1 MLLRTPET
9 TRLSWSVKVAHEN
22 NHFSD
27 AFSCMDLLHEF
38 NLVATSERRR
48 WCLERGV
55 FLPRLIRVQSTCQD
69 LATRVASYLRIN
81 DSHLRVLQPPALMP
95 PAKVQILRIIQVW
108 VGSFGIIHC
117 ILPLTYYLSQAF
129 PQNII
134 RFGTNGCRQLYRN
147 VDEQKRS
154 LTMVLRK
161 QNGTLTEDHLD
172 SILQKDIHPFTL
184 FSQDRIRVHGTFE
197 FPDTDRSEPDE
208 ARSERLWS
216 YAADKDLAAA
226 WYQYPGGKKVRI
238 LRRNDFILNNELIQI
253 AIGLRANSSMFV
265 ITDQTAKN
273 LRGIKERACG
283 RWVAVPFDSTTP
295 DVRAKYSTW
304 EILDIFAEDLPANIR
319 NMQQEFQ
326 RSAANCRADVVS
338 LFFPKQKEKA
348 KSNRFEFVVTGS
360 NRTISDQDLKDI
372 LMTQRVA
379 YTCEISSTGTSELT
393 FIKPENES
401 SSRSLYPSIP
411 HGARLFLTIA
421 SGWRSQHVI
430 QFPKSRENQGA
441 NSSETTPEIEGDS
454 ISVLLPE
461 WAKLGSL
468 WKTFDLNSDPFDVVV
483 DSSSTAASAVPL
495 VAPSHEMPV
504 YAVCGIVLELR
515 KGLKVSNLTIL
526 PPENHFLC
534 LAQLTFGL
542 ISVEELT
549 IGTSRGD
556 IPALPKVLA
565 ASNFNESC
573 SLMGEQLQCFPN
585 KVAELLSLFSS
596 EGSVLSPE
604 LMQDLDDSP
613 LTASNIL
620 KHQKAHKEDLRIAMA
635 TKTKEQENSSAAT
648 RKRED
653 NKQSVPAQLEK
664 RQRLS
669 LAQLFATE
677 SSEPLDSDKLYA
689 SNLMSLILHSTRG
702 APLCLDDWQIV
713 TSPCRHWRAYYSE
726 AIYLPANSGC
736 AWDVTDSNSRPIQ
749 INEAL
754 RCLPPKMRPFYFHK
768 MKSIDASLM
777 FESLEVAI
785 QMEAVFWL
793 ERQFHTPEAHWY
805 QRGAYVGEM
814 IRVLLEH
821 MKAEHIARD

>member
-1 MLLRTPET
+1 
-9 TRLSWSVKVAHEN
+9 
-22 NHFSD
+22 
-27 AFSCMDLLHEF
+27 
-38 NLVATSERRR
+38 
-48 WCLERGV
+48 
-55 FLPRLIRVQSTCQD
+55 
-69 LATRVASYLRIN
+69 
-81 DSHLRVLQPPALMP
+81 
-95 PAKVQILRIIQVW
+95 
-108 VGSFGIIHC
+108 
-117 ILPLTYYLSQAF
+117 
-129 PQNII
+129 
-134 RFGTNGCRQLYRN
+134 
-147 VDEQKRS
+147 
-154 LTMVLRK
+154 MVLRK

-172 SILQKDIHPFTL
+172 SVLQKDVHPFTL
-184 FSQDRIRVHGTFE
+184 FSQERARVHGTFE
-197 FPDTDRSEPDE
+197 LPDADRSETDE

-216 YAADKDLAAA
+216 YSADKNLAAA

-238 LRRNDFILNNELIQI
+238 LRRNDFILNDELIQI

-283 RWVAVPFDSTTP
+283 RWVAVPFDFTTP

-304 EILDIFAEDLPANIR
+304 EVLDIFAENLHANIS

-326 RSAANCRADVVS
+326 RSAANCRADVAS
-338 LFFPKQKEKA
+338 LFFPRQKEKS
-348 KSNRFEFVVTGS
+348 KRYRFEFVLTGS
-360 NRTISDQDLKDI
+360 NRRISDQDLKDV
-372 LMTQRVA
+372 LMSQRVA
-379 YTCEISSTGTSELT
+379 YTCEISSPGTSELI

-401 SSRSLYPSIP
+401 SSHSLYPSIP

-421 SGWRSQHVI
+421 SGWRSQHII
-430 QFPKSRENQGA
+430 QFPKSGEKQVA
-441 NSSETTPEIEGDS
+441 NSSETSPETEGDS

-468 WKTFDLNSDPFDVVV
+468 WKTFDVNSDPLDVVI

-534 LAQLTFGL
+534 LAQLSFGL
-542 ISVEELT
+542 ISVEELST
-549 IGTSRGD
+549 GTSRGD

-565 ASNFNESC
+565 ASNFNQSC
-573 SLMGEQLQCFPN
+573 SVMGEQLQCFPK

-596 EGSVLSPE
+596 EENSLLSPE
-604 LMQDLDDSP
+604 LMKDLDDSP
-613 LTASNIL
+613 LTASNLL
-620 KHQKAHKEDLRIAMA
+620 KHQKAHKEDLRIAKA
-635 TKTKEQENSSAAT
+635 TKTKERENSSATT
-648 RKRED
+648 RKKED
-653 NKQSVPAQLEK
+653 IKQNVPAQLEK
-664 RQRLS
+664 RQRLF

-677 SSEPLDSDKLYA
+677 SSKPLDSDKLYA

-702 APLCLDDWQIV
+702 TPLCLDDWQIV
-713 TSPCRHWRAYYSE
+713 ISPCRHWRAYYSE
-726 AIYLPANSGC
+726 AMYLPANSGC
-736 AWDVTDSNSRPIQ
+736 AWDVTDSNPRPIQ

-805 QRGAYVGEM
+805 QRGAHVGEM
-814 IRVLLEH
+814 IRVLQEH
-821 MKAEHIARD
+821 MKAAHTIARD